1 MRVARLAVGGL
12 LCAGMV
18 QVAPAQDIGVASPA
32 EALAQGQFMLSLRAR
47 LELADQEGLPDTGHA
62 LTLQTLAGWRTATW
76 ADLAATAELINVGRA
91 NDNYN
96 DGQNGRVQ
104 YPVIADPDD
113 TDVNQLY
120 LDWTGIPD
128 TRVRG
133 GRQAILL
140 DNVRFV
146 GNVAFRQVMQVFNG
160 VTVENT
166 SLPRTRLFLGYIGRV
181 KTVDTREHDSS
192 TLLLNAGYSLGPQES
207 LVAYG
212 YFQDQHDAIG
222 AAGFAGPAPADASNR
237 IVGARADGA
246 RALAADRSLL
256 YTLEYARQSDYADGD
271 ARIDADYLRV
281 GLGGRWGKYLLRVD
295 QERLGSNDATY
306 GFQTPLATRHPFQ
319 GWADQFLTTPPQG
332 LRDTYLTGG
341 AQIGKVQ
348 LIAEYHRFKADSDGI
363 DFGSEL
369 DFGVSY
375 PLPRDIVARVEYAD
389 YQAGDAAS
397 GKTDLRRIWLTL
409 SFAL

>member
-1 MRVARLAVGGL
+1 
-12 LCAGMV
+12 V
-18 QVAPAQDIGVASPA
+18 QAAPAQNIVATSPA
-32 EALAQGQFMLSLRAR
+32 EALAQGQPILSLRAR
-47 LELADQEGLPDTGHA
+47 LELADQDGPPDTGHA

-96 DGQNGRVQ
+96 DGQNGKTR

-113 TDVNQLY
+113 TDVNQLF
-120 LDWTGIPD
+120 LDWTGISD

-133 GRQAILL
+133 GRQAVLL

-160 VTVENT
+160 VTVENR
-166 SLPRTRLFLGYIGRV
+166 SLPQTRLFLGYIGRV

-192 TLLLNAGYSLGPQES
+192 TLLLNAAYSLGPRES

-212 YFQDQHDAIG
+212 YFQDQYDAIG

-237 IVGARADGA
+237 ILGARADGA
-246 RALAADRSLL
+246 RALGDWSLL

-271 ARIDADYLRV
+271 ARIDADYLRL
-281 GLGGRWGKYLLRVD
+281 GLGGRWGSYLLRVD
-295 QERLGSNDATY
+295 QERLGSNNGTF

-341 AQIGKVQ
+341 AQIGKAQ
-348 LIAEYHRFKADSDGI
+348 LTAEYHQFKADAGGI

-375 PLPRDIVARVEYAD
+375 PLPRKIVARAEYAD